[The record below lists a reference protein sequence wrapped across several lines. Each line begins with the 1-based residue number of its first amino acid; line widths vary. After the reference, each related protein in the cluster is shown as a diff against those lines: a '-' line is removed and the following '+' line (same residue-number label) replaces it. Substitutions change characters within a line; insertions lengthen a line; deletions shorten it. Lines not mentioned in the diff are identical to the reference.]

1 MEIAEVEVHRRPHRD
16 DDENEGHSGDE
27 SPPITIGG
35 GLQTSAGGE
44 INPLAPNALP
54 TPVSTA
60 AEGGAYTNPVALDNE
75 DETAENRPSSS
86 PPPRPPQRNQCEIEI
101 EP

>member
-16 DDENEGHSGDE
+16 DDENEGHSSDE
-27 SPPITIGG
+27 SPPITIG
-35 GLQTSAGGE
+35 QHIPAGGE

-54 TPVSTA
+54 PPASTA